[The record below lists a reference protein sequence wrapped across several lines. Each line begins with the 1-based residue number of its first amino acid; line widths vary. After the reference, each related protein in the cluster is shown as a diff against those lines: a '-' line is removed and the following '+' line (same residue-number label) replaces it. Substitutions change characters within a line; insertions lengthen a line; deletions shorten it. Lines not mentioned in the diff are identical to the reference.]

1 MTKREER
8 VIRAFENCVSDGQF
22 TADYAITLIEDNQ
35 RYGWLSE
42 GAKEAFYAWLDEW
55 EAEQAEPEASAPV
68 VTPAEEE
75 EEEEEAPE
83 EEEEPDEPA
92 AEPEEEAEPE
102 EAPEAEEPAAEEPEA
117 EPEAEEPAE

>member
-8 VIRAFENCVSDGQF
+8 VIRAFKNCVSDGQF

-35 RYGWLSE
+35 RYGWMSE
-42 GAKEAFYAWLDEW
+42 GAKENFYTWLDEW

-68 VTPAEEE
+68 VIPAAEEE

-83 EEEEPDEPA
+83 EEE
-92 AEPEEEAEPE
+92 PEEEAEPE
-102 EAPEAEEPAAEEPEA
+102 EEEPDEPAAESEEEPEETP
-117 EPEAEEPAE
+117 EPETEEPAE